1 MSESTTT
8 PVDNSPVKRPTALIL
23 LIFIAFIA
31 LGMPDGLLGVGWPTI
46 RADFGIPL
54 DAIGMLLFA
63 SLAGYLTSSFFSGA
77 ILRRWNVGKV
87 LIVSCMV
94 SGVGL
99 VGYTLV
105 PQWWM
110 MVSLGVLAGLGAGT
124 IDAGLNAYV
133 ANHFGP
139 GLMQWLHAS
148 YGIGVT
154 TGPLLMTYFVTQA
167 AQWRSAYLVVGG
179 FQLVLSIV
187 FVLTLPLWAA
197 NEKPKTIEQ
206 AQTIPVEKTRLFQT
220 LRTPE
225 VWLSGALFFLYVGS
239 EVMLGTWTFSLLT
252 EARGVTPE
260 LAGLFAGSY
269 WFSFTIGRVLAGLV
283 TRKLKIERLVFGSL
297 MVAVAGAVLLVATS
311 NPWAS
316 LVAVALIGFAFAP
329 IFPGFVTGTAR
340 RVGQKHHDNA
350 IGIQIAIGGIG
361 GSALTS
367 LVGVLARRFGLEVMP
382 VALLTILVLL
392 SGLYWLSTRRDH
404 TNL

>member
-1 MSESTTT
+1 MIQPTTTATTTT
-8 PVDNSPVKRPTALIL
+8 PHKRPIGLIL
-23 LIFIAFIA
+23 LIFVAFIA

-63 SLAGYLTSSFFSGA
+63 SLIGYLTSSFFSGA
-77 ILRRWNVGKV
+77 ILRRWSVGKV
-87 LIVSCMV
+87 LIVSCMLT
-94 SGVGL
+94 GVGL

-154 TGPLLMTYFVTQA
+154 IGPLLMTYFVTRA
-167 AQWRSAYLVVGG
+167 AQWRPAYLVVGG
-179 FQLVLSIV
+179 FQLVLSVV
-187 FVLTLPLWAA
+187 FVLTLSLWAA
-197 NEKPKTIEQ
+197 NEKTKTIEQ
-206 AQTIPVEKTRLFQT
+206 IQASPVEKTRLFQT
-220 LRTPE
+220 LKTSG

-252 EARGVTPE
+252 EARGVAPE

-269 WFSFTIGRVLAGLV
+269 WFSFTVGRVLAGLV
-283 TRKLKIERLVFGSL
+283 TRKIRIDRLVFGSL
-297 MVAVAGAVLLVATS
+297 MLAVAGAVLLVSTS
-311 NPWAS
+311 SPWAS

-382 VALLTILVLL
+382 VALLTSLVLL
-392 SGLYWLSTRRDH
+392 SGLYWLSTRKDH
-404 TNL
+404 TSL

>member
-1 MSESTTT
+1 MSENIAPATAKVRT
-8 PVDNSPVKRPTALIL
+8 KRPIGLIL
-23 LIFIAFIA
+23 LIFVAFIA

-46 RADFGIPL
+46 RADFGVPL

-63 SLAGYLTSSFFSGA
+63 GLIGYLSSSFFSGA
-77 ILRRWNVGKV
+77 ILRRLSVGKV
-87 LIVSCMV
+87 LIVSCMAT
-94 SGVGL
+94 GVGL

-148 YGIGVT
+148 YGIGIT
-154 TGPLLMTYFVTQA
+154 IGPLLMTYFVTQA

-179 FQLVLSIV
+179 FQLVLSVV
-187 FVLTLPLWAA
+187 FVLTLPLWTA
-197 NEKPKTIEQ
+197 NDKPKTAEQ
-206 AQTIPVEKTRLFQT
+206 ARAKPVEKTRLFQT
-220 LRTPE
+220 LRTPG
-225 VWLSGALFFLYVGS
+225 VWLSGLLFFLYVGS

-252 EARGVTPE
+252 GARGVTPE

-269 WFSFTIGRVLAGLV
+269 WFSFTIGRILAGLV
-283 TRKLKIERLVFGSL
+283 TQKLKIERLVFGSL
-297 MVAVAGAVLLVATS
+297 MVAVVGAVLLVATS
-311 NPWAS
+311 NPWVS
-316 LVAVALIGFAFAP
+316 LVAVTLIGFAFAP

-367 LVGVLARRFGLEVMP
+367 LVGILARRFGLEVMP
-382 VALLTILVLL
+382 VALLMILVVLT
-392 SGLYWLSTRRDH
+392 GLYWLSTRKDH
-404 TNL
+404 TDQ

>member
-283 TRKLKIERLVFGSL
+283 TRKLRIERLVFGSL

-392 SGLYWLSTRRDH
+392 SGLYWLSTRKDH